1 MNPETTST
9 WKAAV
14 GIFLVFLF
22 GCISGGLS
30 TSLYYRNEVL
40 TLEHSPSE
48 VADILENRFTHHL
61 GLEPAQHQEI
71 HRILVAYVKARRQ
84 LSATLQ
90 PQMQTLNQQ
99 MLGQVRS
106 VLKPEQ
112 LDGFQENMAQLRRR
126 LAKAA
131 ARPEEIGLTEPG
143 GTNAAPADASA
154 TNAAP
159 IQ

>member
-1 MNPETTST
+1 MTST
-9 WKAAV
+9 WKAAT
-14 GIFLVFLF
+14 GILLVFLF

-48 VADILENRFTHHL
+48 VADILQNRFTRHL
-61 GLEPAQHQEI
+61 GLDPEQRQEV
-71 HRILVAYVKARRQ
+71 HRILIAYVKERRQ

-90 PQMQTLNQQ
+90 PQMQVLNQQ
-99 MLGQVRS
+99 MVGQIRS

-112 LDGFQENMAQLRRR
+112 LSGFQENMAQLRRR
-126 LAKAA
+126 LAKTAVRSA
-131 ARPEEIGLTEPG
+131 DEAG
-143 GTNAAPADASA
+143 APVDAS

-159 IQ
+159 IP